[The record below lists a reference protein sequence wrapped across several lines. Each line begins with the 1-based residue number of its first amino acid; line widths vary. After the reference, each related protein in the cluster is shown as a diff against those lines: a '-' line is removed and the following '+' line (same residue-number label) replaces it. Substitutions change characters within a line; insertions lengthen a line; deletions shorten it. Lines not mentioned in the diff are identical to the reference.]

1 MIELKNINKFY
12 LKGSPNEVHALK
24 DVSFQIAPGDLI
36 GVTGPS
42 GSGKSTLLHILAGID
57 SPSSGTYVLDG
68 MDMAKASDSQKARLR
83 NTYFGIVLQ
92 DFGLLGGQTS
102 LENVKLPLR
111 IAGIRNKEA
120 EKKAVEALD
129 QVGIAELKGK
139 KVNLLSG
146 GQKQRVAIARALAM
160 DARVILA
167 DEPTGALDSET
178 AAELMALI
186 KALNLSGITFLI
198 VTHNLLVADSC
209 DRRLRMADGVLQE
222 QL

>member
-120 EKKAVEALD
+120 EKKAVQALD

-186 KALNLSGITFLI
+186 KALNQSGITFLI